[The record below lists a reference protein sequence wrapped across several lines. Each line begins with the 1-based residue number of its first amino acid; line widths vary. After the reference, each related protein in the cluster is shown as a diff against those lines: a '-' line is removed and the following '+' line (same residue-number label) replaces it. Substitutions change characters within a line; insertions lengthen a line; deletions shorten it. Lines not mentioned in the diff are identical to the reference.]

1 MSAIDLA
8 AVLPGFDDPAFDA
21 QAVFRAALQA
31 LSRPGIL
38 VDCGRA
44 APYSALYSLG
54 LALLDQDTGVWV
66 SPAARSLAA
75 SLRFHTGC
83 ALVDDCASAD
93 YLLVGAVNEMPALD
107 RLALGSDE
115 APHRSATLIVE
126 VDELSADG
134 GWTLSGPGIPGTA
147 RLNVPALGAAFL
159 AEWQANAR
167 SFPRGVDLFL
177 CCGGRLC
184 GLPRTTR
191 IEG

>member
-1 MSAIDLA
+1 VSAIDLA
-8 AVLPGFDDPAFDA
+8 AVLPGFDDPAFDS
-21 QAVFRAALQA
+21 QAAFRAALRA
-31 LSRPGIL
+31 LSRPGAL
-38 VDCGRA
+38 VDCAGA
-44 APYSALYSLG
+44 ALYSLG
-54 LALLDQDTGVWV
+54 LALLDQDTRVWV

-83 ALVDDCASAD
+83 ALVDDFASAD

-134 GWTLSGPGIPGTA
+134 GWTLSGPGIPGTT
-147 RLNVPALGAAFL
+147 RLGVPALGAAFL

>member
-1 MSAIDLA
+1 VSAIDLA
-8 AVLPGFDDPAFDA
+8 AVLPGFDDPAFGS
-21 QAVFRAALQA
+21 QAAFRAALQA
-31 LSRPGIL
+31 LSRPGTI
-38 VDCGRA
+38 VECERA
-44 APYSALYSLG
+44 AYSLG
-54 LALLDQDTGVWV
+54 LALLDQDTRVWL
-66 SPAARSLAA
+66 SPAARSLGA

-83 ALVDDCASAD
+83 PLVDDVADAD
-93 YLLVGAVNEMPALD
+93 YMFVGAASEMPALE

-126 VDELSADG
+126 VDELSVHD
-134 GWTLSGPGIPGTA
+134 GWTLSGPGISGTA
-147 RLNVPALGAAFL
+147 RLSVPALGAAFL

-167 SFPRGVDLFL
+167 RFPRGVDLFL